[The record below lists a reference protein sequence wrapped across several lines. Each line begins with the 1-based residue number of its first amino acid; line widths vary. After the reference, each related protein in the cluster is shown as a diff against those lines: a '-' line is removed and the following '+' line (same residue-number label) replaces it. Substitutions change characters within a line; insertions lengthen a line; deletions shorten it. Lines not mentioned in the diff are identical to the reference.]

1 MRLSRLPLVVGVLLS
16 IFILQ
21 EAFINRIDFY
31 LGGFSLYLVFVIA
44 WVINEEPE
52 NAMLIGFFAGLIA
65 DLSPTLEAP
74 FGLWTFVLTGFC
86 YLLVTTIRGN
96 LEPQISPIQM
106 SLVTSISATFLLIIF
121 IIFGAILGQEVA
133 SVIVLIKEI
142 AGNLL
147 WSLALAPI
155 YIPMTLKIHKISL
168 TARER

>member
-1 MRLSRLPLVVGVLLS
+1 MRLSRLPLVIGVLLA
-16 IFILQ
+16 IFIVQ
-21 EAFINRIDFY
+21 EAFVNRIDFY
-31 LGGFSLYLVFVIA
+31 LGGFSLYLVFVVA

-86 YLLVTTIRGN
+86 FLLVTIIRGN

-106 SLVTSISATFLLIIF
+106 SLVTSLSATFLLILF
-121 IIFGAILGQEVA
+121 VTLGAILGQDVA
-133 SVIVLIKEI
+133 SASVLIREI
-142 AGNLL
+142 FGNWL
-147 WSLALAPI
+147 WSLILAPI
-155 YIPMTLKIHKISL
+155 YIPMTQRIHKLSL

>member
-31 LGGFSLYLVFVIA
+31 LGGFSLYLVFVVA

-86 YLLVTTIRGN
+86 YLLVSTIRGN

-106 SLVTSISATFLLIIF
+106 SLVTSLSATFLLILF
-121 IIFGAILGQEVA
+121 VIFGAILGQDVA
-133 SVIVLIKEI
+133 SAIVLIKELT
-142 AGNLL
+142 GNLL
-147 WSLALAPI
+147 WSMVLAPI

>member
-1 MRLSRLPLVVGVLLS
+1 MRLSRLPLVIGVLLS
-16 IFILQ
+16 IFIVQ
-21 EAFINRIDFY
+21 EAFVNRIDFY
-31 LGGFSLYLVFVIA
+31 LGGFSLYLVFVVA

-86 YLLVTTIRGN
+86 FLLVTIIRGN

-106 SLVTSISATFLLIIF
+106 SLVTSLSATFLLILF
-121 IIFGAILGQEVA
+121 VTLGAILGQDVA
-133 SVIVLIKEI
+133 SASVLIREI
-142 AGNLL
+142 FGNWL
-147 WSLALAPI
+147 WSLILAPI
-155 YIPMTLKIHKISL
+155 YVPMTQRIHKLSL